1 MNNII
6 KKCFEEKRYDELK
19 QLLIG
24 NEDLE
29 SKVYLARVYNL
40 CEEYQNAY
48 DILQNIELD
57 DLARYE
63 LMNAC
68 NGLSKFETTKSTFN
82 LLNNKNVD
90 AYIMLFQA
98 NFGLKLYEENISVLE
113 KAVEFEEKL
122 GLLHYFFYLTYT
134 HLENYE
140 KAYDH
145 AKLSY
150 EYDENLFG
158 LRNLMSACLVL
169 QKFDE
174 VLNLYQGENHS
185 ELKWFNFVALTQ
197 SKQHEKAIEFGLE
210 LLKEHPDLT
219 YVPDGLAFNYFMLE
233 EYAKAIDYAKFYE
246 EFPDANLRLRSLDLI
261 RTCYEKLGD
270 QENVLKY
277 VEKIQENSDE
287 YLPVYSE
294 VEKLYEEGKLEEIVE
309 KLEGIDTPTALRQKT
324 VALYQLQ
331 RFEEVAKN
339 SKILA
344 TMYDDPEVLKI
355 AVISYL
361 NIEDYQSAKE
371 ELLRMEAKEIALDF
385 VYSHLLSLYTQEG
398 NMDEAIHYGYLGK
411 EYEPTSF
418 EPYARLAQIYSAAGR
433 DQEAIETLL
442 AARSL
447 TDNESYLEW
456 VRRNLGVVY
465 LKTEQLE
472 KAYSEFKEADCFNVN
487 DLWVGYH
494 AGLVCMHLGKF
505 DEAITYFEFLKS
517 QERYGDEI
525 VYRLALCYLEMN
537 QNQKFQ
543 AIYEECERLAE
554 NNEENTSYLEIVNN
568 RAFRG
573 E

>member
-1 MNNII
+1 MNSII
-6 KKCFEEKRYDELK
+6 EKCFAEKRYDELK

-24 NEDLE
+24 NEDVE
-29 SKVYLARVYNL
+29 SKVNLAKVYNL

-48 DILQNIELD
+48 DILQNIELN
-57 DLARYE
+57 DLAKYE

-68 NGLSKFETTKSTFN
+68 NGTSKFEETKSVFD
-82 LLNNKNVD
+82 LLHEKTID

-98 NFGLKLYEENISVLE
+98 NFGLKLHEENLKVLNDTL
-113 KAVEFEEKL
+113 KFDDKL
-122 GLLHYFFYLTYT
+122 GLINYFFYLTYT
-134 HLENYE
+134 HLEQYDKSYE
-140 KAYDH
+140 H

-150 EYDENLFG
+150 EFDKNPFG
-158 LRNLMSACLVL
+158 LRNLMSACLIL
-169 QKFDE
+169 EKFDE
-174 VLNLYQGENHS
+174 VLSLYQGEEHS
-185 ELKWFNFVALTQ
+185 ELKWFNFVVLTQ
-197 SKQHEKAIEFGLE
+197 SKQHEKAIEFGLALLEKHPE
-210 LLKEHPDLT
+210 LTFL
-219 YVPDGLAFNYFMLE
+219 PDGLAFNYFALE
-233 EYAKAIDYAKFYE
+233 NYEKAIEYAKFYE
-246 EFPDANLRLRSLDLI
+246 EFPDANLRIRSLDLI

-270 QENVLKY
+270 HENVLKY
-277 VEKIQENSDE
+277 VEKIKANSDE

-294 VEKLYEEGKLEEIVE
+294 VEKLYEEGKYEEIIT
-309 KLEGIDTPTALRQKT
+309 KLEGVDTPTALRQKT

-331 RFEEVAKN
+331 RFEEVASN

-361 NIEDYQSAKE
+361 NIQDYQSAKE

-398 NMDEAIHYGYLGK
+398 NFDEAIHYGYLGK

-433 DQEAIETLL
+433 DQEAIDTLL
-442 AARSL
+442 AARPL
-447 TDNESYLEW
+447 TDNEVYLEW

-472 KAYSEFKEADCFNVN
+472 KAYREFKEADCFNEN
-487 DLWVGYH
+487 ELWVPYH
-494 AGLVCMHLGKF
+494 AGLVCMHLGKY
-505 DEAITYFEFLKS
+505 DEAITYFEFLKA
-517 QERYGDEI
+517 QEKYGDEI
-525 VYRLALCYLEMN
+525 VYRLALCYLELN
-537 QNQKFQ
+537 QNHKFQ
-543 AIYEECERLAE
+543 AIYDECERLAE
-554 NNEENTSYLEIVNN
+554 NNEENAHYLEIVNS